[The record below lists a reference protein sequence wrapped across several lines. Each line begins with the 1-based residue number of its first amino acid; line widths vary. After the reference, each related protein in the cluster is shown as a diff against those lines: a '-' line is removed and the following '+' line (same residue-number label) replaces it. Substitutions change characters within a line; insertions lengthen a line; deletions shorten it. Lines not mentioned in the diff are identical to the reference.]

1 MSREIIAFG
10 AFVKIALIYALSYW
24 KPEWFEALG
33 VPQLLGTSIGGLQ
46 RILSLTT
53 ASIGILAVSCSVL
66 IYVVTRR
73 KWWSGSSTS
82 IKFFGTAASLGLGT
96 MAMTTCL
103 SAQLFPGADL
113 HAGFEKLAAWFAI
126 ATALKL
132 IFEASMFRHLLD
144 KQQGDLKRTAML
156 MTRDLRE
163 VTSWRFLLGTV
174 GGVVLPGVLILVE
187 AVPSAVSTLIVCLV
201 ALLFTLLGE
210 LLERT
215 LFFTAVSAPRMPG
228 AIGK

>member
-1 MSREIIAFG
+1 
-10 AFVKIALIYALSYW
+10 
-24 KPEWFEALG
+24 
-33 VPQLLGTSIGGLQ
+33 
-46 RILSLTT
+46 
-53 ASIGILAVSCSVL
+53 
-66 IYVVTRR
+66 
-73 KWWSGSSTS
+73 
-82 IKFFGTAASLGLGT
+82 